1 MPSPKDFLRAQ
12 ANVLSQLPDPVSPQ
26 VAASLIQVANSLPET
41 PTAPAVPGGRAFQ
54 LPIIGAVGLPQLPTL
69 GGLPG
74 LAGGPIT
81 GPIEFLLSLEASLP
95 TGSPKLAAGLA
106 GGFRTIETPPK
117 PENRPSGGV
126 LGGGYRSI

>member
-1 MPSPKDFLRAQ
+1 MPSPKDFLKAQ

-26 VAASLIQVANSLPET
+26 VANSLIQLANSLPET
-41 PTAPAVPGGRAFQ
+41 PTAPVVPGQALQ
-54 LPIIGAVGLPQLPTL
+54 LPVIGSLGLPKLPIL

-74 LAGGPIT
+74 IAGGQIQ
-81 GPIEFLLSLEASLP
+81 GPIEFLQSLEASLP
-95 TGSPKLAAGLA
+95 GGAPKFAAGLA

-117 PENRPSGGV
+117 PETRPSGGV